1 MVNNCSFRITSM
13 TRLCEA
19 DSNVIVGPIVGDTS
33 PGFDRRKVVKKN
45 PFSIARP
52 VMGAGC
58 SYRM

>member
-1 MVNNCSFRITSM
+1 M

-19 DSNVIVGPIVGDTS
+19 DSNMIVGSIIGDTS
-33 PGFDRRKVVKKN
+33 PGFDRLKVVKKN

-58 SYRM
+58 RYRI